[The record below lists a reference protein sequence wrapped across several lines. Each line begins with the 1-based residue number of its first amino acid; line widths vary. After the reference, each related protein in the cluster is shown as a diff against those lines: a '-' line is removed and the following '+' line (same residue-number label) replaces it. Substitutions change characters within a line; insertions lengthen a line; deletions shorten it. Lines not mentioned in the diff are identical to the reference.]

1 MDFLEFSDVSAEIKG
16 SMTPGRLKLTDQ
28 SIVFKNSKTGKVEQI
43 SSSDIEF
50 VNWQRLAGAW
60 GLRVFLRSG
69 ALHRYGGFK
78 DSDQD
83 KLAKFFLN
91 TYKKD
96 MLEKELSVKGWNWGR
111 ADFHGSSM
119 SFDVGNHTAF
129 EIPLS
134 NVSQCT
140 TGKNEV
146 TLEFHQN
153 DDAPVSLMEM
163 RLYIQSSEQG
173 GDDAVEAFQKQV
185 MPKASVISAT
195 GDAIAIFREV
205 QCLTPRGRY
214 DIKVFQTFIQ
224 LHGKTFDYKI
234 PSSTVLRLFLLPHKD
249 GRQMFFVVS
258 LDPPIKQGQTRYH
271 FLVLLFNKDEETAFE
286 IPLSEEELKEK
297 FEGRLS
303 RDCNGSTY
311 EVMST
316 IMKAMVNRK
325 ITIPGNFTGH
335 SGTPAVGCSVK
346 AAAGYLYP
354 LERGFI
360 YVHKPPIH
368 IRFEEIASVNFARGG
383 GSTRSFDF
391 EVETKNGVVHTF
403 SSIEKEEYNRLY
415 DFINTKKLRVKNT
428 GRSDKGSHADDF
440 GDSDEEEAPD
450 AYLAR
455 VKAEGKER
463 DAIGEVSSGD
473 SDENDEDFKPGEESD
488 VAEEYDSN
496 VATSD
501 SDASDGSSKVKS
513 KSKSKGDDDVSGS
526 DSDAKSTPKKK
537 KKDKKEKKEKEK
549 EKDKDKK
556 ESKKSSSS
564 KSETPK
570 TPKQRK
576 SKKDK
581 DENKPKRPQSSYMLW
596 LNESREQIKAD
607 NPGISVTDLLK
618 KAGELWKKVDDR
630 AKWEAKAKEAKESY
644 DRAMLDYK
652 ASGSSTSA
660 SARPSSSNSQ
670 TSKTKDKPAKSST
683 SKSSSSSKSTK
694 PSPVKSPGDFKSK
707 EYISTDESSDS
718 DKDAK
723 KKKKS
728 SKAAPSK
735 KEEKK
740 PIKKEE
746 SEDED
751 VDDEEMASTPDSSDV
766 SDSD

>member
-60 GLRVFLRSG
+60 GLRVFLKSG

-78 DSDQD
+78 DADQD
-83 KLAKFFLN
+83 RLAKFFTQ

-111 ADFHGSSM
+111 ADFTGSTM
-119 SFDVGNHTAF
+119 SFEVGNHTAF

-153 DDAPVSLMEM
+153 DDASVSLMEM
-163 RLYIQSSEQG
+163 RLFIQSNDQG

-195 GDAIAIFREV
+195 GDAIAIFREI

-214 DIKVFQTFIQ
+214 DIKVFQSFFQ

-249 GRQMFFVVS
+249 GRQIFFVVS

-271 FLVLLFNKDEETAFE
+271 FLVLLFNKDEETSFE

-303 RDCNGSTY
+303 RDCNGPTY

-316 IMKAMVNRK
+316 VMKAMVNRK
-325 ITIPGNFTGH
+325 VTIPGNFTGH
-335 SGTPAVGCSVK
+335 SGTPAVGCSYK

-415 DFINTKKLRVKNT
+415 DFVNNKKLRVKNT
-428 GRSDKGSHADDF
+428 GRSDKSSHADDF

-455 VKAEGKER
+455 VKAEGKQR
-463 DAIGEVSSGD
+463 DAVGDDSGGD

-496 VATSD
+496 VATTD
-501 SDASDGSSKVKS
+501 SDASDASAGAKASSIGKAGS
-513 KSKSKGDDDVSGS
+513 GGS
-526 DSDAKSTPKKK
+526 DSDSKPKK
-537 KKDKKEKKEKEK
+537 KKDKKEKKEKK
-549 EKDKDKK
+549 ESKEPK

-564 KSETPK
+564 KSAAPK
-570 TPKQRK
+570 TPKTRK
-576 SKKDK
+576 SKSER
-581 DENKPKRPQSSYMLW
+581 DENKPKRPLSSYMLW
-596 LNESREQIKAD
+596 LNDTREQIKTD
-607 NPGISVTDLLK
+607 NPGISVTDLLRK
-618 KAGELWKKVDDR
+618 GGELWKKVENR
-630 AKWEAKAKEAKESY
+630 TIWEAKAKEAKESY
-644 DRAMLDYK
+644 EKAMKEYT
-652 ASGSSTSA
+652 ASGGGSTV
-660 SARPSSSNSQ
+660 PE
-670 TSKTKDKPAKSST
+670 ST
-683 SKSSSSSKSTK
+683 SKSKEKGEKAAKSSSKPTIKTPTKVAAK

-707 EYISTDESSDS
+707 EYISTDESSS
-718 DKDAK
+718 ASEGAK
-723 KKKKS
+723 KKK
-728 SKAAPSK
+728 SKAPSK
-735 KEEKK
+735 KAEKK
-740 PIKKEE
+740 KVKKEE
-746 SEDED
+746 SEDE
-751 VDDEEMASTPDSSDV
+751 EMESEPESSEV
-766 SDSD
+766 EDSD

>member
-43 SSSDIEF
+43 SSSDIEL

-60 GLRVFLRSG
+60 GLRVFLKSG

-83 KLAKFFLN
+83 KLAKFFTQ

-111 ADFHGSSM
+111 AEFSGSTM
-119 SFDVGNHTAF
+119 SFEVGNHTAF

-153 DDAPVSLMEM
+153 DDASVSLMEM
-163 RLYIQSSEQG
+163 RLFIQSNDQG

-195 GDAIAIFREV
+195 GDAIAIFREI

-214 DIKVFQTFIQ
+214 DIKVFQTFFQ

-249 GRQMFFVVS
+249 GRQIFFVVS

-271 FLVLLFNKDEETAFE
+271 FLVLLFNKDEETSFE

-303 RDCNGSTY
+303 RDCNGPTY

-316 IMKAMVNRK
+316 VMKAMVNRK
-325 ITIPGNFTGH
+325 VTIPGNFTGH
-335 SGTPAVGCSVK
+335 SGTPAVGCSYK

-415 DFINTKKLRVKNT
+415 DFVNNKKLRVKNT
-428 GRSDKGSHADDF
+428 GRSDKSSHADDF

-455 VKAEGKER
+455 VKAEGKQR
-463 DAIGEVSSGD
+463 DAVGDDSGGD

-496 VATSD
+496 VATTDSEA
-501 SDASDGSSKVKS
+501 SDASVGAKGSTGKAGSDDNDSDS
-513 KSKSKGDDDVSGS
+513 KS
-526 DSDAKSTPKKK
+526 KK
-537 KKDKKEKKEKEK
+537 KKDKKEKKEKK
-549 EKDKDKK
+549 EKKVKKEKKESKEPK

-564 KSETPK
+564 KTATSK
-570 TPKQRK
+570 TSKPRK
-576 SKKDK
+576 SKADK
-581 DENKPKRPQSSYMLW
+581 DESKPKRPLSSYMLW
-596 LNESREQIKAD
+596 LNDSREQIKAD
-607 NPGISVTDLLK
+607 NPGISVTDLLR
-618 KAGELWKKVDDR
+618 KAGEMWKTTVDNR
-630 AKWEAKAKEAKESY
+630 TVWEAKAKEAKESY
-644 DRAMLDYK
+644 DKAMKEYE
-652 ASGSSTSA
+652 ASGGGSVAPPSA
-660 SARPSSSNSQ
+660 SK
-670 TSKTKDKPAKSST
+670 SKEKGAK
-683 SKSSSSSKSTK
+683 SSSKSIVKTPTKSAK

-707 EYISTDESSDS
+707 EYISTDESSS
-718 DKDAK
+718 ASEGAS
-723 KKKKS
+723 KKKS
-728 SKAAPSK
+728 KAHSK
-735 KEEKK
+735 KTEKK
-740 PIKKEE
+740 KSKKEE

-751 VDDEEMASTPDSSDV
+751 MESEPESSEM

>member
-83 KLAKFFLN
+83 KLAKFFAQ

-111 ADFHGSSM
+111 AEFNGSTM
-119 SFDVGNHTAF
+119 SFEVGNHTAF

-153 DDAPVSLMEM
+153 DDASVSLMEM
-163 RLYIQSSEQG
+163 RLFIQSNES

-214 DIKVFQTFIQ
+214 DIKVFQTFFQ

-249 GRQMFFVVS
+249 GRQIFFVVS

-271 FLVLLFNKDEETAFE
+271 FLVLLFNKDEETSFE

-303 RDCNGSTY
+303 RECSGSTY
-311 EVMST
+311 EVMGT

-335 SGTPAVGCSVK
+335 SGTPAVGCSYK

-415 DFINTKKLRVKNT
+415 DFINGKKLRVKNT
-428 GRSDKGSHADDF
+428 GRTDKSSHADDF

-463 DAIGEVSSGD
+463 DAVGESSGD
-473 SDENDEDFKPGEESD
+473 SDEEDEDFKPGEESD

-496 VATSD
+496 VATTD
-501 SDASDGSSKVKS
+501 SDASDGSGGGGKASKPAKAGS
-513 KSKSKGDDDVSGS
+513 ESGS
-526 DSDAKSTPKKK
+526 DSDSKSKKK
-537 KKDKKEKKEKEK
+537 KHKEKKEKEK
-549 EKDKDKK
+549 K
-556 ESKKSSSS
+556 EPKKSSSS
-564 KSETPK
+564 ASATKA
-570 TPKQRK
+570 PKQRK

-596 LNESREQIKAD
+596 LNETREQIKAD

-618 KAGELWKKVDDR
+618 KGGELWKKVEDR
-630 AKWEAKAKEAKESY
+630 SVWEAKAKEAKESY
-644 DRAMLDYK
+644 EKAMKEYN
-652 ASGSSTSA
+652 AMGGSA
-660 SARPSSSNSQ
+660 AP
-670 TSKTKDKPAKSST
+670 
-683 SKSSSSSKSTK
+683 SSSSSKSKDKPEKTSKPSVKTPTKSTSKVAK
-694 PSPVKSPGDFKSK
+694 PSPAKSPGDFKSK
-707 EYISTDESSDS
+707 EYISTDESSS
-718 DKDAK
+718 GAESG

-728 SKAAPSK
+728 KARSK
-735 KEEKK
+735 KSDKK
-740 PIKKEE
+740 KSKKEE

-751 VDDEEMASTPDSSDV
+751 EEIDSTPESSEM

>member
-16 SMTPGRLKLTDQ
+16 AMTPGRLKLTDQ
-28 SIVFKNSKTGKVEQI
+28 SIVFKNAKTGKVEQI
-43 SSSDIEF
+43 SSADIEF

-60 GLRVFLRSG
+60 GLRVFLKSG
-69 ALHRYGGFK
+69 SLHRYGGFK
-78 DSDQD
+78 DTDQD
-83 KLAKFFLN
+83 KLAKFFAQ

-111 ADFHGSSM
+111 AEFTGSAM
-119 SFDVGNHTAF
+119 SFEVGNHTAF

-163 RLYIQSSEQG
+163 RLFIQSNEQG

-214 DIKVFQTFIQ
+214 DIKVFQTFFQ

-249 GRQMFFVVS
+249 GRQIFFVVS

-271 FLVLLFNKDEETAFE
+271 FLVLLFNKDEETSFE

-303 RDCNGSTY
+303 RECSGSTY
-311 EVMST
+311 EVMGT
-316 IMKAMVNRK
+316 VMKAMVNRK

-335 SGTPAVGCSVK
+335 SGTPAVGCSYK

-415 DFINTKKLRVKNT
+415 DFINGKKLRVKNT
-428 GRSDKGSHADDF
+428 GRSDKTSHAEDF

-463 DAIGEVSSGD
+463 DAVGDVSSGD

-496 VATSD
+496 VATTDSDD
-501 SDASDGSSKVKS
+501 SDASGGAKPRKAGS
-513 KSKSKGDDDVSGS
+513 DSGS
-526 DSDAKSTPKKK
+526 DSDSKPK
-537 KKDKKEKKEKEK
+537 KKDKKE
-549 EKDKDKK
+549 KK

-564 KSETPK
+564 KSATPK
-570 TPKQRK
+570 ASKPRK

-581 DENKPKRPQSSYMLW
+581 DENKPKRPQTAYMVW
-596 LNESREQIKAD
+596 LNESREQIKTD

-618 KAGELWKKVDDR
+618 KAGELWKKVEDR
-630 AKWEAKAKEAKESY
+630 SVWEAKAKEAKENY
-644 DRAMLDYK
+644 DKAMKEYT
-652 ASGSSTSA
+652 ASGGGSSAVASST
-660 SARPSSSNSQ
+660 
-670 TSKTKDKPAKSST
+670 KT
-683 SKSSSSSKSTK
+683 SKSKDKQDKGSKSSNKSPKVAKPSK
-694 PSPVKSPGDFKSK
+694 PSPTKSPSDFKSK
-707 EYISTDESSDS
+707 EYISTDESSSGSDS
-718 DKDAK
+718 D

-728 SKAAPSK
+728 KSSNK
-735 KEEKK
+735 KSDKK
-740 PIKKEE
+740 PAKKQE
-746 SEDED
+746 SEDEEEEE
-751 VDDEEMASTPDSSDV
+751 EEMTTPTESSDA